1 MASLGDLNTNYSAA
15 HEFKLQHLFDHRD
28 TLVEQRKVFASDSAE
43 LNLFETVQRA
53 EQFALRFPDPVIAI
67 MLKGKKVMHLG
78 QHHQFDFLPGQ
89 SVILNSHEQ
98 MMIDFPEA
106 ELENPTRCIALTL
119 SSDLIQRTVE
129 RANDHATRLDG
140 AAWSLD
146 FNNYVLSN
154 DDRLDALVRR
164 MLYLYM
170 EDVYGKKV
178 LTQHGLE
185 ELVLRIMQ
193 TQARQM
199 LLADKS
205 PTRHRLGEVLQF
217 IRKNI
222 CENLSI
228 DDLARRSY
236 LSRPQFFR
244 VFKQELGITPV
255 ELVNKERLR
264 LAKRILLETRD
275 ITQACFAAGFNS
287 LSYFHRIFKKEERK
301 TPMVWLEENG

>member
-1 MASLGDLNTNYSAA
+1 
-15 HEFKLQHLFDHRD
+15 
-28 TLVEQRKVFASDSAE
+28 
-43 LNLFETVQRA
+43 
-53 EQFALRFPDPVIAI
+53 

-78 QHHQFDFLPGQ
+78 HDKGFDFLPGQ

-98 MMIDFPEA
+98 MVIDFPEA
-106 ELENPTRCIALTL
+106 EEANPTRCIALTL

-129 RANDHATRLDG
+129 RANDQFTLLDG
-140 AAWSLD
+140 ASWSLD
-146 FNNYVLSN
+146 YSNYFLSN
-154 DDRLDALVRR
+154 DDNLDALVRR
-164 MLYLYM
+164 LMYLYM

-199 LLADKS
+199 LLSDDS
-205 PTRHRLGEVLQF
+205 PGRHRLGEVLQF
-217 IRKNI
+217 IRRNL

-244 VFKQELGITPV
+244 VFKQEMGITPV

-264 LAKRILLETRD
+264 YAKRILLESRD
-275 ITQACFAAGFNS
+275 ISQACFAAGFNS

-301 TPMVWLEENG
+301 TPMVWLEENR

>member
-1 MASLGDLNTNYSAA
+1 MASSGVMNMNYSVQ
-15 HEFKLQHLFDHRD
+15 HETRLRHLFDHRD
-28 TLVEQRKVFASDSAE
+28 TPVESRKVFAFDTAE

-53 EQFALRFPDPVIAI
+53 EHFALRFPDPVIAI

-78 QHHQFDFLPGQ
+78 QDKGFDFLPGQ

-98 MMIDFPEA
+98 MVIDFPEA
-106 ELENPTRCIALTL
+106 EEANPTRCIALTL

-129 RANDHATRLDG
+129 RANDQFTLLDG
-140 AAWSLD
+140 ASWSLD
-146 FNNYVLSN
+146 YSNYFLSN
-154 DDRLDALVRR
+154 DDNLDALVRR
-164 MLYLYM
+164 LMYLYM

-199 LLADKS
+199 LLSDDTS
-205 PTRHRLGEVLQF
+205 GRHRLGEVLQF
-217 IRKNI
+217 IRRNL

-244 VFKQELGITPV
+244 VFKQEMGITPV

-264 LAKRILLETRD
+264 YAKRILLESRD
-275 ITQACFAAGFNS
+275 ISQACFAAGFNS

-301 TPMVWLEENG
+301 TPMAWLEENR

>member
-1 MASLGDLNTNYSAA
+1 MARSGDMNMNYSVQ
-15 HEFKLQHLFDHRD
+15 HETRLRHLFDQRD
-28 TLVEQRKVFASDSAE
+28 TLVESRKIFAFDTAE
-43 LNLFETVQRA
+43 LNVFETVQRS
-53 EQFALRFPDPVIAI
+53 EHFALRFPDPVIAI

-78 QHHQFDFLPGQ
+78 QAQGFDFLPGQ

-98 MMIDFPEA
+98 MVIDFPDAEA
-106 ELENPTRCIALTL
+106 SNPTRCIALTL

-129 RANDHATRLDG
+129 RANDQFSRLDG
-140 AAWSLD
+140 ASWSLD
-146 FNNYVLSN
+146 YSNYFLSN
-154 DDRLDALVRR
+154 DDNLDTLVRR
-164 MLYLYM
+164 LMYLYM

-193 TQARQM
+193 TQARHM
-199 LLADKS
+199 LLATDS
-205 PTRHRLGEVLQF
+205 PNRHRLGEVLQF
-217 IRKNI
+217 IRRNI
-222 CENLSI
+222 CEKLSI

-264 LAKRILLETRD
+264 YAKRILLESRD
-275 ITQACFAAGFNS
+275 ISQACFAAGFNS

-301 TPMVWLEENG
+301 TPMVWLEENR

>member
-1 MASLGDLNTNYSAA
+1 MVCSVDKNMNYSAQ
-15 HEFKLQHLFDHRD
+15 HEFRLKHLFDHRD
-28 TLVEQRKVFASDSAE
+28 TPVESRKVFAFDTAE
-43 LNLFETVQRA
+43 LNLFETVQRS
-53 EQFALRFPDPVIAI
+53 EHFALRFPDPVIAI

-78 QHHQFDFLPGQ
+78 HDRGFDFLPGQ

-98 MMIDFPEA
+98 MVIDFPEA
-106 ELENPTRCIALTL
+106 EEANPTRCIALTL
-119 SSDLIQRTVE
+119 SSDLIQQTVE
-129 RANDHATRLDG
+129 RANDQITRLDG
-140 AAWSLD
+140 ANWSLD
-146 FNNYVLSN
+146 YSNYFLSN
-154 DDRLDALVRR
+154 DDHLDALVRR
-164 MLYLYM
+164 LMYLYM

-193 TQARQM
+193 TQARQ
-199 LLADKS
+199 LLLSDES
-205 PTRHRLGEVLQF
+205 NSRHRLGEVLQF
-217 IRKNI
+217 IRRNI
-222 CENLSI
+222 CETLSI

-264 LAKRILLETRD
+264 YAKRILLESRD
-275 ITQACFAAGFNS
+275 ISQACFAAGFNS

-301 TPMVWLEENG
+301 TPMMWLEDNG